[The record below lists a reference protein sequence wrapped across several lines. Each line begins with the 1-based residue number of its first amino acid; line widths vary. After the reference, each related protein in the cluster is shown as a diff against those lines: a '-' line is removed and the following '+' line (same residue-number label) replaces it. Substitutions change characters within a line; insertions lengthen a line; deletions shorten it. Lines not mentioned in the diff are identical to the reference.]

1 MSRELHTLLEPAA
14 QLRKPSRRERA
25 SGLGLAPA
33 ICLIFLLA
41 CAALTGTPEVED
53 SASVSQP
60 AKAAAYTQLIPDG
73 KGVPVQLQLTTAD
86 ESFTL
91 VQTGEGFAL
100 LDEPGDL
107 DQHAAREL
115 MATGAA
121 IISRQTLTGDAGDF
135 GLNTPTARAVY
146 TYADGSAVAL
156 TLGNAVATGEGWYA
170 AVDGSNDVHIVN
182 NSLQRTLAMGKH
194 ALYALPD
201 LSERFA
207 ANTLLEATIAC
218 PGQDTVTIAR
228 VTQENPFN
236 TMAELTAPIRY
247 PANSERAAEIYL
259 ALEAIK
265 PAGVL
270 AAEGEDAAW
279 GLDAPIAVIRL
290 KDKQLTTLTIGMK
303 DDTCTLRIDEDKAV
317 YALDSSSLAFLQH
330 VTVPYL
336 AEQLPGLIALNKVTA
351 LEVTAGEERFAFTM
365 DLAGTAY
372 TLQGKALDAETFIG
386 LYQQL
391 IGVLIERYVSDGDA
405 AAQPRVTFCYT
416 LEDGSEW
423 TLAFAPYDEQFD
435 LIIRDGCASFLI
447 SRSKVD
453 AVVDMIRQQ
462 SEK

>member
-1 MSRELHTLLEPAA
+1 MSHELHTMLEPAA

-25 SGLGLAPA
+25 SWLGLAPA

-41 CAALTGTPEVED
+41 CAALTGVLETD
-53 SASVSQP
+53 ASAPVPQP
-60 AKAAAYTQLIPDG
+60 AQRAAYTQLIPDG
-73 KGVPVQLQLTTAD
+73 KGMPVQLRLTANK

-91 VQTGEGFAL
+91 VQAGEKFAL
-100 LDEPGDL
+100 LDEPVEL
-107 DQHAAREL
+107 DQYAAREL

-121 IISRQTLTGDAGDF
+121 VISRQTLTGDAADF
-135 GLNTPTARAVY
+135 GLNTPSVQAVY
-146 TYADGSAVAL
+146 TYADGSIITL

-170 AVDGSNDVHIVN
+170 AVDGSGEVYIVN
-182 NSLQRTLAMGKH
+182 NSLQRTLAMGRH
-194 ALYALPD
+194 VLYALPD
-201 LSERFA
+201 LSQRFA
-207 ANTLLEATIAC
+207 AGTLLEATIAC
-218 PGQDTVTIAR
+218 PGQDAVTIAR

-236 TMAELTAPIRY
+236 TMAELTAPIHY

-265 PAGVL
+265 PVGVL
-270 AAEGEDAAW
+270 AAEGEDADW

-317 YALDSSSLAFLQH
+317 YALDSSTLTFLQH

-336 AEQLPGLIALNKVTA
+336 AEQLPGLIALNKVTV
-351 LEVTAGEERFAFTM
+351 LEVTAGEESFAFTM
-365 DLAGTAY
+365 DPANAAY
-372 TLQGKALDAETFIG
+372 TLQGKTLDAETFIG

-391 IGVLIERYVSDGDA
+391 IGVLVERYVPDGDA
-405 AAQPRVTFCYT
+405 VARPRVTFCYT
-416 LEDGSEW
+416 LVDGSQW

-435 LIIRDGCASFLI
+435 LIIRDGCANFLI

-453 AVVDMIRQQ
+453 AVVDMLRRQ